1 MKWKYGTK
9 LLDYVYAH
17 THKSTHRWTE
27 RSKTKLYATLTTHT
41 HIIMITLWSLSNG
54 RRSRYYENDSW
65 LSILCLMIGSCQAN
79 THTSSSNK
87 HNRRKRARQKSK
99 PLLASHKIIV
109 KSCWNAPTKLLL
121 VSCESDRSM
130 INKYC
135 INKRIGMSLKQY
147 TVPTATCNYE

>member
-1 MKWKYGTK
+1 MVQNCLTTCMHTRTK
-9 LLDYVYAH
+9 AH
-17 THKSTHRWTE
+17 TDGQRGQKQNCMPHWRH
-27 RSKTKLYATLTTHT
+27 THT
-41 HIIMITLWSLSNG
+41 SQWSHCGLSNG
-54 RRSRYYENDSW
+54 RRSHYYENDSW

-87 HNRRKRARQKSK
+87 HNRWKRARQKSK